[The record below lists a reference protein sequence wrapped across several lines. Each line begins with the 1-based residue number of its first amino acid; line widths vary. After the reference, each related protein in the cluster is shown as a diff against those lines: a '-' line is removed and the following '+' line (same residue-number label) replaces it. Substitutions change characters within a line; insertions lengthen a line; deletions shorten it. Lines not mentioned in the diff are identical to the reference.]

1 MSEPIYEDVQVPAR
15 YRPLLRRVQRGTWQQ
30 SELAWLLHMHR
41 DLPTVVATVIREKL
55 AQLGKA

>member
-1 MSEPIYEDVQVPAR
+1 MSEHVSDNVKVPAR

-30 SELAWLLHMHR
+30 SELAWLLRMHR